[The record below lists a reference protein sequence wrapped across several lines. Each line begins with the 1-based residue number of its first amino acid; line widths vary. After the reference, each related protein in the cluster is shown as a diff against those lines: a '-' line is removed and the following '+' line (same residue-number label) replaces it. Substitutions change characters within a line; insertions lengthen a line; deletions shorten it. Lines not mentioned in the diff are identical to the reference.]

1 MHCSLSKYRAVC
13 DNRRELAVNNGAL
26 RKSSML
32 TTAVRVTPRTA
43 NVRAGVATLH
53 KRPLIVDVAGIA
65 HAGSAAIECAMR
77 RETGVAA
84 FFGRVAG
91 KRRRWHVVCF
101 VWRMNSALQSR
112 AASDDG

>member
-26 RKSSML
+26 RKSIML

-65 HAGSAAIECAMR
+65 HASSAAIEYAMR

-84 FFGRVAG
+84 FFRA
-91 KRRRWHVVCF
+91 RRRQASSLARRLLCVAHE
-101 VWRMNSALQSR
+101 QR
-112 AASDDG
+112 AAIARCVR